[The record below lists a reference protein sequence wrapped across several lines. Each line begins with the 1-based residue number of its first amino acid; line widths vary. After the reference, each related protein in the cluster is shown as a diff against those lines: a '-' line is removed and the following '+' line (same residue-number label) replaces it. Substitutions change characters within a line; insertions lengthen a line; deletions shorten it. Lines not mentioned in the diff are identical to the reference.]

1 MQLVVV
7 MRVENTRT
15 ELMTCYSKR
24 ASDFVLRRKN
34 SNGQTVLFAWRLIVD
49 GSLLRVLPWGLL

>member
-1 MQLVVV
+1 MRLVVV

-15 ELMTCYSKR
+15 ERMTCYSKR

-34 SNGQTVLFAWRLIVD
+34 TGGPF
-49 GSLLRVLPWGLL
+49 